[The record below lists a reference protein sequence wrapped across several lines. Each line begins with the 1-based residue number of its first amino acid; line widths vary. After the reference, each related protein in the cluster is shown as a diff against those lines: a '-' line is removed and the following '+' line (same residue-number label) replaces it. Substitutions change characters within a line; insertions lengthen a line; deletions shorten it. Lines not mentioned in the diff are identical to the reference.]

1 MTKKSAILH
10 FNGELVEK
18 PILSG
23 MIRNHDVTVNILQ
36 ASISPEEDGT
46 MFIQVEGPESNV
58 KGAFAYLEEIGVRLV
73 FPVKNLI
80 WDEAKCTQ
88 CSACVAQCLP
98 KALSVV
104 PVTNEVR
111 FEPDKCIACELCI
124 PACPFGALESVTE
137 HLG

>member
-23 MIRNHDVTVNILQ
+23 MIRNHDVSVNILQ

-46 MFIQVEGPESNV
+46 MFVQVEGDEQNV
-58 KGAFAYLEEIGVRLV
+58 KGAFAYLEGIGVRLV
-73 FPVKNLI
+73 FPAKNLI
-80 WDEAKCTQ
+80 WDEGKCTH
-88 CSACVAQCLP
+88 CGACVAQCLP
-98 KALSVV
+98 KALFTR
-104 PVTNEVR
+104 PGTAEVG
-111 FEPDKCIACELCI
+111 FDAEKCIACELCI
-124 PACPFGALESVTE
+124 PACPFGALESVSE